1 MIVHGRKTHE
11 ASTCSLKIAETA
23 YRDNVASWDFPF

>member
-11 ASTCSLKIAETA
+11 ASTCSLKNAETA
-23 YRDNVASWDFPF
+23 YRDNVLAV